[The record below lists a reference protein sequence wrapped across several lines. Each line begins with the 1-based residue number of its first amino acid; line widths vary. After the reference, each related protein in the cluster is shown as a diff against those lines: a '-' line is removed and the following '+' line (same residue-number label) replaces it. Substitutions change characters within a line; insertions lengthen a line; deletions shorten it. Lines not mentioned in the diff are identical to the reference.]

1 MLRLLVYRP
10 HRRQSVEPNRR
21 DRRRH
26 CPSLSSAD
34 SKSQKKN
41 KTGCDFSS
49 ADCESSGMSQDEFNS
64 LLKRHAGLIYRVA
77 LTYCRNPT
85 DREDVIQEI
94 AVQLWKSLDHYD
106 KRFRESTWIY
116 RIAINVAISFHRR
129 ERRHS
134 QQRTSIDGSG
144 EAIAATPIEPNQDL
158 ELLMRHVE
166 ELADMDRALI
176 LL

>member
-1 MLRLLVYRP
+1 
-10 HRRQSVEPNRR
+10 
-21 DRRRH
+21 
-26 CPSLSSAD
+26 
-34 SKSQKKN
+34 
-41 KTGCDFSS
+41 
-49 ADCESSGMSQDEFNS
+49 MSQDEFNS

-94 AVQLWKSLDHYD
+94 AVQLWKSLEHYD
-106 KRFRESTWIY
+106 NRFKESTWIY

-134 QQRTSIDGSG
+134 QQRTSIDASG
-144 EAIAATPIEPNQDL
+144 ESIAAAPIEPNHDL
-158 ELLMRHVE
+158 ERLMRHVE

-176 LL
+176 LLYLEGTDHASIADILGISVSNVGTKLQRIKTKLSAAIQGHLKQNERE

>member
-1 MLRLLVYRP
+1 
-10 HRRQSVEPNRR
+10 
-21 DRRRH
+21 
-26 CPSLSSAD
+26 
-34 SKSQKKN
+34 
-41 KTGCDFSS
+41 
-49 ADCESSGMSQDEFNS
+49 MSQDEFNS

-144 EAIAATPIEPNQDL
+144 EAIAATPIEPNHDL

-176 LL
+176 LLYLEGTDHASIADILGISVSNVGTKLQRIKTKLSAAFRGHLKQNERE